1 MWIRLFSETQ
11 TMKEKVSWKIQKA
24 YQPKKYRQASLIPNL
39 FDVLINIDFY
49 AKKHGPL
56 GWVLNRIEACV
67 SNYIGWDIGD
77 GDDGQEVVNGL
88 G

>member
-1 MWIRLFSETQ
+1 MQESCGSDCFSETQ

-49 AKKHGPL
+49 AKKNMVHWAGF
-56 GWVLNRIEACV
+56 
-67 SNYIGWDIGD
+67 
-77 GDDGQEVVNGL
+77 
-88 G
+88 